1 MSLEI
6 KLSGSAEKPAGRCP
20 INTGNQ
26 YLVENNIFNSR
37 DERVKYLETGE
48 AMKYAVLIGD
58 GMADYPIEKLG
69 GKTILQAARTPAMD
83 YIAAHGKT
91 GLAKTIPEGFPPG
104 SDVANMS
111 IFGYDPAVYYSGRA
125 PLEAASMGVALAP
138 DDVAFRCNLITI
150 EHGRIKDYSAGHIS
164 SEEAKILI
172 ETLDAELSTEELS
185 FYPGISYRHLMV
197 ARKNLGAETVCTP
210 PHDITGKKIEEY
222 LPGGKAGDFF
232 SGLIKASMVV
242 LELHPVN
249 LKRIEEGKNPANSI
263 WVWGQGYAPKFTPFR
278 ELYGKSGAIISA
290 VDLLK
295 GIGAY
300 AGLDVIEVQGA
311 TGYLD
316 TNYEGKASAAI
327 EILKTEDLVIV
338 HVEAPDEAGH
348 EGSIDKKLKAVEDF
362 DSRIVA
368 PILKHAEASDEPFT
382 ILVLP
387 DHPTPISLKTHTRD
401 PIPFA
406 VYRTDKTDSDGIET
420 FDEESAKKGSLGL
433 VTASDLIGM
442 LIRAK

>member
-1 MSLEI
+1 
-6 KLSGSAEKPAGRCP
+6 
-20 INTGNQ
+20 
-26 YLVENNIFNSR
+26 
-37 DERVKYLETGE
+37 
-48 AMKYAVLIGD
+48 MKYAVLIGD

-83 YIAAHGKT
+83 YIAAHGKI
-91 GLAKTIPEGFPPG
+91 GLAKTIPDELHPG

-111 IFGYDPAVYYSGRA
+111 ILGYDPAVYYSGRA
-125 PLEAASMGVALAP
+125 PLEAASMGVALAS
-138 DDVAFRCNLITI
+138 DDVAFRCNLVTI
-150 EHGRIKDYSAGHIS
+150 EHRRIKDYSAGHIS
-164 SEEAKILI
+164 SEEARILI
-172 ETLDAELSTEELS
+172 ETLDAELGNEDLS
-185 FYPGISYRHLMV
+185 FNPGISYRHLLV
-197 ARKNLGAETVCTP
+197 AKNNLGAETECTP

-222 LPGGKAGDFF
+222 LPGGKDGDFF
-232 SGLIKASMVV
+232 SDLMKKSMIV

-263 WVWGQGYAPKFTPFR
+263 WVWGQGYAPKFTPFQ
-278 ELYGKSGAIISA
+278 ELYGKTGAVISA

-295 GIGAY
+295 GIGVY
-300 AGLDVIEVQGA
+300 AGMDVIEVQGA

-327 EILKTEDLVIV
+327 EVLKTRDLVFV

-362 DSRIVA
+362 DSRIVV
-368 PILKHAEASDEPFT
+368 PILKHAMASDEPFT

-387 DHPTPISLKTHTRD
+387 DHPTPISIKTHARD
-401 PIPFA
+401 PVPFA
-406 VYRTDKTDSDGIET
+406 VYRTDKTESDSSET

-433 VTASDLIGM
+433 VKASDLIGI
-442 LIRAK
+442 LVKAK

>member
-1 MSLEI
+1 
-6 KLSGSAEKPAGRCP
+6 
-20 INTGNQ
+20 
-26 YLVENNIFNSR
+26 
-37 DERVKYLETGE
+37 
-48 AMKYAVLIGD
+48 MKYAVLIGD

-83 YIAAHGKT
+83 YIAAHGKI
-91 GLAKTIPEGFPPG
+91 GLAKTIPDELHPG

-111 IFGYDPAVYYSGRA
+111 ILGYDPAVYYSGRA
-125 PLEAASMGVALAP
+125 PLEAASMGVALAS
-138 DDVAFRCNLITI
+138 DDVAFRCNLVTI
-150 EHGRIKDYSAGHIS
+150 EHRRIKDYSAGHIS
-164 SEEAKILI
+164 SEEARILI
-172 ETLDAELSTEELS
+172 ETLDAELGNEELS
-185 FYPGISYRHLMV
+185 FNPGISYRHLLV
-197 ARKNLGAETVCTP
+197 AKNNLGAETECTP

-222 LPGGKAGDFF
+222 LPGGKDGDFF
-232 SGLIKASMVV
+232 SDLMKKSMIV

-263 WVWGQGYAPKFTPFR
+263 WVWGQGYAPKFTPFQ
-278 ELYGKSGAIISA
+278 ELYGKTGAVISA

-295 GIGAY
+295 GIGVY
-300 AGLDVIEVQGA
+300 AGMDVIEVQGA

-327 EILKTEDLVIV
+327 EVLKTRDLVFV

-362 DSRIVA
+362 DSRIVV
-368 PILKHAEASDEPFT
+368 PILKHAMASDEPFT

-387 DHPTPISLKTHTRD
+387 DHPTPISIKTHARD
-401 PIPFA
+401 PVPFA
-406 VYRTDKTDSDGIET
+406 VYRTDKTESDSSET

-433 VTASDLIGM
+433 VKASDIIGI
-442 LIRAK
+442 LVKAK

>member
-1 MSLEI
+1 LE
-6 KLSGSAEKPAGRCP
+6 
-20 INTGNQ
+20 
-26 YLVENNIFNSR
+26 R
-37 DERVKYLETGE
+37 DE

-91 GLAKTIPEGFPPG
+91 GLAKTIPDGFHSG

-111 IFGYDPAVYYSGRA
+111 ILGYDPAMYYSGRA
-125 PLEAASMGVALAP
+125 PLEAASMGVALLSN
-138 DDVAFRCNLITI
+138 DVAFRCNLVTI
-150 EHGRIKDYSAGHIS
+150 DHGRIKDYSAGHIS
-164 SEEAKILI
+164 SEEAEILI
-172 ETLDAELSTEELS
+172 ETLDAELGTEELN
-185 FYPGISYRHLMV
+185 FYPGISYRHLLV
-197 ARKNLGAETVCTP
+197 ARNNLGAESECTP

-222 LPGGKAGDFF
+222 LPGGKDGDFF
-232 SGLIKASMVV
+232 SDLIKKSMIV

-263 WVWGQGYAPKFTPFR
+263 WVWGQGYAPKFTPFQ
-278 ELYGKSGAIISA
+278 ELYGKTGAIISA

-295 GIGAY
+295 GIGVY
-300 AGLDVIEVQGA
+300 ACLNVIEVPGA

-327 EILKTEDLVIV
+327 EALKTRDLVFV

-348 EGSIDKKLKAVEDF
+348 EGSIDQKLKAVEDF

-368 PILKHAEASDEPFT
+368 PILKYAEASDEPFT

-387 DHPTPISLKTHTRD
+387 DHPTPISLKTHTPD

-406 VYRTDKTDSDGIET
+406 VYRTDKMDSDGTET

-433 VTASDLIGM
+433 VKASDLIGM
-442 LIRAK
+442 LVKAK

>member
-1 MSLEI
+1 
-6 KLSGSAEKPAGRCP
+6 
-20 INTGNQ
+20 
-26 YLVENNIFNSR
+26 
-37 DERVKYLETGE
+37 
-48 AMKYAVLIGD
+48 MKYAVLIGD

-83 YIAAHGKT
+83 YIAAHGKI
-91 GLAKTIPEGFPPG
+91 GLAKTIPDELHPG

-111 IFGYDPAVYYSGRA
+111 ILGYDPAVYYSGRA
-125 PLEAASMGVALAP
+125 PLEAASMGVALAS
-138 DDVAFRCNLITI
+138 DDVAFRCNLVTI
-150 EHGRIKDYSAGHIS
+150 EHRRIKDYSAGHIS
-164 SEEAKILI
+164 SEEARILI
-172 ETLDAELSTEELS
+172 ETLDAELGNEELS
-185 FYPGISYRHLMV
+185 FNPGISYRHLLV
-197 ARKNLGAETVCTP
+197 AKNNLGAETECTP

-222 LPGGKAGDFF
+222 LPGGKDGDFF
-232 SGLIKASMVV
+232 SDLMKKSMIV

-263 WVWGQGYAPKFTPFR
+263 WVWGQGYAPKFTPFQ
-278 ELYGKSGAIISA
+278 ELYGKTGAVISA

-295 GIGAY
+295 GIGVY
-300 AGLDVIEVQGA
+300 AGMDIIEVQGA

-327 EILKTEDLVIV
+327 EVLKTRDLVFV

-362 DSRIVA
+362 DSRIVV
-368 PILKHAEASDEPFT
+368 PILKHAMASDEPFT

-387 DHPTPISLKTHTRD
+387 DHPTPISIKTHARD
-401 PIPFA
+401 PVPFA
-406 VYRTDKTDSDGIET
+406 VYRTDNTESDSAET

-433 VTASDLIGM
+433 VKASDLIGI
-442 LIRAK
+442 LVKAK

>member
-1 MSLEI
+1 
-6 KLSGSAEKPAGRCP
+6 
-20 INTGNQ
+20 
-26 YLVENNIFNSR
+26 
-37 DERVKYLETGE
+37 
-48 AMKYAVLIGD
+48 MKYAILIGD

-83 YIAAHGKT
+83 YIATHGRT
-91 GLAKTIPEGFPPG
+91 GLAKTVPDNFPPG

-111 IFGYDPAVYYSGRA
+111 ILGYDPAVYYSGRA
-125 PLEAASMGVALAP
+125 PLEAASMGVALEA

-150 EHGRIKDYSAGHIS
+150 ERGRIKDYSAGHIS
-164 SEEAKILI
+164 SEEAEILI
-172 ETLDAELSTEELS
+172 DTLDSELSTEEAS
-185 FYPGISYRHLMV
+185 FYPGISYRHLLV
-197 ARKNLGAETVCTP
+197 CKKNLGIEAQCTP
-210 PHDITGKKIEEY
+210 PHDITGKRFREF
-222 LPGGKAGDFF
+222 LPEGKDAKFF
-232 SGLIKASMVV
+232 SSLIESSKVV

-263 WVWGQGYAPKFTPFR
+263 WVWGQGYAPKFTPFK

-295 GIGAY
+295 GIGIY
-300 AGLDVIEVQGA
+300 AGLDVIEVPGA

-327 EILKTEDLVIV
+327 EALKTRDLVFV

-348 EGSIDKKLKAVEDF
+348 EGSIDKKIQAVEDF

-368 PILKHAEASDEPFT
+368 PILKYAGDSTEPFT

-406 VYRTDKTDSDGIET
+406 VFRTDKAYVDET
-420 FDEESAKKGSLGL
+420 EAFDEESAKKGSMGL
-433 VTASDLIGM
+433 VKASELIDI
-442 LIRAK
+442 LVKNK

>member
-1 MSLEI
+1 
-6 KLSGSAEKPAGRCP
+6 
-20 INTGNQ
+20 
-26 YLVENNIFNSR
+26 
-37 DERVKYLETGE
+37 
-48 AMKYAVLIGD
+48 MKYAVLIGD

-83 YIAAHGKT
+83 YIAAHGKI
-91 GLAKTIPEGFPPG
+91 GLAKTIPDELHPG

-111 IFGYDPAVYYSGRA
+111 ILGYDPAVYYSGRA
-125 PLEAASMGVALAP
+125 PLEAASMGVALAS
-138 DDVAFRCNLITI
+138 DDVAFRCNLVTI
-150 EHGRIKDYSAGHIS
+150 EHRRIKDYSAGHIS
-164 SEEAKILI
+164 SEEARILI
-172 ETLDAELSTEELS
+172 ETLDAELGNEELS
-185 FYPGISYRHLMV
+185 FNPGISYRHLLV
-197 ARKNLGAETVCTP
+197 AKNNLGAETECTP

-222 LPGGKAGDFF
+222 LPGGKDGDFF
-232 SGLIKASMVV
+232 SDLMKKSMIV

-263 WVWGQGYAPKFTPFR
+263 WVWGQGYAPKFTPFQ
-278 ELYGKSGAIISA
+278 ELYGKTGAVISA

-295 GIGAY
+295 GIGVY
-300 AGLDVIEVQGA
+300 AGMDVIEVQGA

-327 EILKTEDLVIV
+327 EVLKTRDLVFV

-362 DSRIVA
+362 DSRIVV
-368 PILKHAEASDEPFT
+368 PILKHAMASDEPFT

-387 DHPTPISLKTHTRD
+387 DHPTPISIKTHARD
-401 PIPFA
+401 PVPFA
-406 VYRTDKTDSDGIET
+406 VYRTDKTESDRSET

-433 VTASDLIGM
+433 VKASDLIGI
-442 LIRAK
+442 LVKAK